1 MIGLWLC
8 KLGVSLLMSFLKFL
22 ELKFLATYTIKL
34 IVVLK
39 LLLKPN
45 KLYSTTQLIFL
56 KPVTCIMKTIV
67 FMISKEKLLV
77 FQIMF
82 KINKKV
88 KILCSLIKVHFI
100 QLQEDKSMILVL
112 YKSEIKNTMSSML
125 KKLENASCTIQIE
138 LSLMK

>member
-45 KLYSTTQLIFL
+45 KLYYMTQLISL

-77 FQIMF
+77 F
-82 KINKKV
+82 
-88 KILCSLIKVHFI
+88 
-100 QLQEDKSMILVL
+100 
-112 YKSEIKNTMSSML
+112 
-125 KKLENASCTIQIE
+125 
-138 LSLMK
+138 